1 MGLADGA
8 AWEKEYGT
16 EIQKEEFSVG
26 STSMLRLSKK
36 DLIEAINKTF
46 PDDYGTIAVLTEC
59 KTTDWDTKKEMV
71 MQSITFGKLLNL

>member
-1 MGLADGA
+1 MGLADGT

-16 EIQKEEFSVG
+16 EIQKEEFSIG

-46 PDDYGTIAVLTEC
+46 PNDFGTIAILTEC
-59 KTTDWDTKKEMV
+59 KTTDWDTKKETV
-71 MQSITFGKLLNL
+71 IQSIIFGKLLKL